1 MSEQQNM
8 QQMAEA
14 TFAAIERMDEGIDTS
29 HPEYQAI
36 QNLKQAAEQ
45 AVIEGLR
52 GALTIADAARN
63 VRQAVAEV
71 KVDAAAQ
78 APQSDV

>member
-1 MSEQQNM
+1 M

-14 TFAAIERMDEGIDTS
+14 TFAAIARMDEGIDAS
-29 HPEYQAI
+29 HPEHHAVQKM
-36 QNLKQAAEQ
+36 KQAAEQ

-52 GALTIADAARN
+52 GALAMADAARN

-71 KVDAAAQ
+71 KVDAVAQ
-78 APQSDV
+78 TPQTEV

>member
-1 MSEQQNM
+1 M

-29 HPEYQAI
+29 HPEYHAVQK
-36 QNLKQAAEQ
+36 LKHAAEQ

-52 GALTIADAARN
+52 GALAIAEAARN
-63 VRQAVAEV
+63 VRQAVADV
-71 KVDAAAQ
+71 KDDAAN
-78 APQSDV
+78 SSGHSE